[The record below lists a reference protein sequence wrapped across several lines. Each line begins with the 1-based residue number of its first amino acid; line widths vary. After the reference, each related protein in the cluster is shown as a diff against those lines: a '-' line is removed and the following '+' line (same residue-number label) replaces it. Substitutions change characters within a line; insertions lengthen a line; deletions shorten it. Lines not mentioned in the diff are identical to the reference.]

1 MTSVFHQ
8 NCSKNRPPPHNHRDN
23 IVWSRESAAVK
34 RSALHSGQFHGV
46 PGGAF
51 YDADGRRDRYS
62 FDDDEFELSP
72 HEIRLLPEI
81 DHQAV
86 RVSALTDDTD
96 EWDRLPCL
104 HSHDVWIHDDG
115 RNDIKMGLH
124 SQEETISQGHHLN
137 GHDDHYNNAGHFHEI
152 DFNEIQRP
160 PSLFEEECYYDADD
174 EYHHGAEPEM
184 PIRQILID
192 GNNDDVIVYDD
203 VSVSEIDD
211 QSQRFVENESHC
223 HPFRDTTK
231 RSYEQYEEN
240 SPQDVIYRI
249 EAVMGHLVNYLNRME
264 GPVLHEYKNPHSQN
278 SDTDSTASQM
288 ESISSDFFLQLSK
301 FNGSPFKNFDNVS
314 RQRVFTSITLVMS
327 FIHLLLLSNRTT
339 TTREVY
345 YVFVTHFR
353 NQKECDSAILD
364 VARIL
369 GVPRRALGLSASPKG
384 WFCGCVEV
392 TRRGTLPSGKDI
404 SGSIDGTALSSIQ
417 GLPITR
423 EWIERDDEGFTEDG
437 VEIKVASKDAKV
449 IVVIEKEGVYNR
461 LAEERIFDKFPC
473 IIVTGKGF
481 PDLATR
487 ALVQT
492 LHKELDLPVVGLC
505 DSNPF
510 GISVL
515 ALYHCAGD
523 RMGVDGNLKYTVPI
537 RWIGLRPST
546 VLSLEDRLPKEVFQK
561 LTDLDHKRIEALL
574 DETNLFL
581 NEDREDEILA
591 MRDEGYKVEL
601 EALYWLG
608 PDFMGNWII
617 EQLLK
622 IDDGREWERVAI

>member
-1 MTSVFHQ
+1 
-8 NCSKNRPPPHNHRDN
+8 
-23 IVWSRESAAVK
+23 
-34 RSALHSGQFHGV
+34 
-46 PGGAF
+46 
-51 YDADGRRDRYS
+51 
-62 FDDDEFELSP
+62 
-72 HEIRLLPEI
+72 
-81 DHQAV
+81 
-86 RVSALTDDTD
+86 
-96 EWDRLPCL
+96 
-104 HSHDVWIHDDG
+104 
-115 RNDIKMGLH
+115 
-124 SQEETISQGHHLN
+124 
-137 GHDDHYNNAGHFHEI
+137 
-152 DFNEIQRP
+152 
-160 PSLFEEECYYDADD
+160 
-174 EYHHGAEPEM
+174 
-184 PIRQILID
+184 
-192 GNNDDVIVYDD
+192 
-203 VSVSEIDD
+203 
-211 QSQRFVENESHC
+211 
-223 HPFRDTTK
+223 
-231 RSYEQYEEN
+231 
-240 SPQDVIYRI
+240 
-249 EAVMGHLVNYLNRME
+249 MGHLVNYLNRME
-264 GPVLHEYKNPHSQN
+264 GPVLHEYKNPASQN
-278 SDTDSTASQM
+278 NDNYSIDSQFD
-288 ESISSDFFLQLSK
+288 SSSPNFLLELSK
-301 FNGSPFKNFDNVS
+301 FNGSPFKNFDNMS
-314 RQRVFTSITLVMS
+314 RQRVFTSISLVMS
-327 FIHLLLLSNRTT
+327 FIHMLLLSNRTT

-392 TRRGTLPSGKDI
+392 TRRGTLPSGKDV

-423 EWIERDDEGFTEDG
+423 EWIGRDDEGFTDDG
-437 VEIKVASKDAKV
+437 VEIKVVSKDAKV

-473 IIVTGKGF
+473 ILITGKGF

-515 ALYHCAGD
+515 SLYHYAGE
-523 RMGVDGNLKYTVPI
+523 RMGVDGNLKYSVPI

-546 VLSLEDRLPKEVFQK
+546 VSSLKDRLPKEVFQK

-581 NEDREDEILA
+581 NEEREDEILA

-608 PDFMGNWII
+608 PDFMGDWVVDRLQN
-617 EQLLK
+617 
-622 IDDGREWERVAI
+622 IDDEIEWERVAI